1 MYVKNVNANLLS
13 KILKQIAK
21 TRSKAETFPKCHPF
35 WLPLVQTMLNGEL
48 NAPGCAEIENL
59 LNSCLYRD
67 FFNFIFWL
75 LSLLLGCHLS
85 YVFAL
90 FDFWHETQKQR
101 VNKSVQFANPPPLC
115 HHSWLSSIWRLLT
128 TLDVKLPDFYCLLL
142 FTTSSNINR
151 ASSFRDPD
159 FSIYI

>member
-1 MYVKNVNANLLS
+1 MHVKNVNANLLS
-13 KILKQIAK
+13 KISKQITK

-35 WLPLVQTMLNGEL
+35 WLPLVQTTLNFEL
-48 NAPGCAEIENL
+48 MHL
-59 LNSCLYRD
+59 DVLRSR
-67 FFNFIFWL
+67 IFWTL
-75 LSLLLGCHLS
+75 VFIEISSTS
-85 YVFAL
+85 YFGFSPFSSAAISVMSYWL
-90 FDFWHETQKQR
+90 IDFWHETQKQR

-115 HHSWLSSIWRLLT
+115 HHSWPSSIWRLLT